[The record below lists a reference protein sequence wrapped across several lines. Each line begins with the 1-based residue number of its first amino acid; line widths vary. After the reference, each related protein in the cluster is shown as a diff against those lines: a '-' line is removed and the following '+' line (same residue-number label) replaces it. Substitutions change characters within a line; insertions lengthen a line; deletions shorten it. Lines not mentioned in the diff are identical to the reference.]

1 MNFYFYDLETTGLD
15 PFRDRMMQFA
25 GLRTDA
31 SLKPLGEVEEF
42 YVKLSEDVLPS
53 PQAIAAHGI
62 LPQTANLEGLSEYQ
76 FLNWLEKEAYQPET
90 IYSGYNN
97 ADFDDQFVRWL
108 HWRNFADPSPMTHA
122 GSSFD
127 IYRLIRLAADLRP
140 EGLKWPEGIN
150 GRRPSLT
157 LTALTAANGISHEGA
172 HRAGADVEATLEL
185 ARRLKKAQPKLFEHA
200 LQLLQAGFV
209 EKIIGANIFLY
220 SSHSN
225 LASGASTTL
234 AAVLAEHPTRS
245 GCFIVYDLRCPPT
258 EWQKLSA
265 YDLSLRLQNARRKD
279 QPRPP
284 FSIIDI
290 SRAPAVAPTSVLNP
304 ISVEHLHLD
313 KQLISKH
320 WRALK
325 QSGLAKTAAEA
336 YLKIAES
343 TSVPAG
349 LEAILAR
356 AKVSDNDAR
365 MRHLVRSAKPEEIAN
380 LELEFEDPSFKQLR
394 LLYQARNFPKTL
406 KTEQLLNWEEYKR
419 RLFISGKPN
428 ALTLFERQ
436 IRQTAVRFSDDAE
449 VSNLLMELQVYVE
462 NIMPEP
468 VTQ

>member
-15 PFRDRMMQFA
+15 PFRERIMQFA

-31 SLKPLGEVEEF
+31 DLKPLGEVEEF

-97 ADFDDQFVRWL
+97 ADFDDQFMRWL
-108 HWRNFADPSPMTHA
+108 HWRNFADPPPMTLA

-157 LTALTAANGISHEGA
+157 LTALTAANDISHEGA

-209 EKIIGANIFLY
+209 EKIIGANIFLH

-245 GCFIVYDLRCPPT
+245 GCFIVYDLRCSPA

-284 FSIIDI
+284 FSIIDV
-290 SRAPAVAPTSVLNP
+290 SRAPAVAPTSVLN
-304 ISVEHLHLD
+304 SVSAEHLHLE

-320 WRALK
+320 WRVLK

-343 TSVPAG
+343 TSTPVG
-349 LEAILAR
+349 FEATLAR
-356 AKVSDNDAR
+356 AKVSENDAR
-365 MRHLVRSAKPEEIAN
+365 MRCLVRSAKPEEIAN
-380 LELEFEDPSFKQLR
+380 LELEFEDPGFKQLR

-406 KTEQLLNWEEYKR
+406 KTDQLLNWEEYKR
-419 RLFISGKPN
+419 RLFIIGKPN

-436 IRQTAVRFSDDAE
+436 IRQTATRFRDDAE
-449 VSNLLMELQVYVE
+449 ISNLLMELQVYAE
-462 NIMPEP
+462 NIMPET
-468 VTQ
+468 VTD